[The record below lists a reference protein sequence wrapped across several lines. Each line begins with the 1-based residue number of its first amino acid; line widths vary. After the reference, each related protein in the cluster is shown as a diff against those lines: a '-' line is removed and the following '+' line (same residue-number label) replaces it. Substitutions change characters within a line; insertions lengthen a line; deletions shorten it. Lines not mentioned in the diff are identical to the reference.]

1 MKPPPNKRPTR
12 TTPLAKMEVISR
24 GAARKFAFAAFV
36 PLELLPLP
44 LPEPEPEPEVLVAV
58 EGVKLNVAL
67 LDVPP
72 PSAPVAVAVD
82 CVMRGIPVKL
92 CATLATEAV
101 DITFGIPLL
110 SWMI

>member
-1 MKPPPNKRPTR
+1 MKPPPNKSPAR

-44 LPEPEPEPEVLVAV
+44 LSEPEPEVLVAV

-72 PSAPVAVAVD
+72 PSSPVAVAVD
-82 CVMRGIPVKL
+82 SVMRGIPVKL
-92 CATLATEAV
+92 CTTLATEAV
-101 DITFGIPLL
+101 DITLGIPLL